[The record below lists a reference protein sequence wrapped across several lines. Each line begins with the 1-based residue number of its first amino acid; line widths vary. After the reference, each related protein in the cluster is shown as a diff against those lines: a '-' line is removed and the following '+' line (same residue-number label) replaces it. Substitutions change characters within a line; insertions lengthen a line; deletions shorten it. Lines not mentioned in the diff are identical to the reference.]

1 MAQTLSSF
9 MLEMQ
14 EKLQAFEIWWLEQNE
29 KDPESFPLTMEDGN
43 EGLWDEMLSEFDT
56 QLMKKESG
64 NG

>member
-14 EKLQAFEIWWLEQNE
+14 EKLTAFEIWWLEQHE
-29 KDPESFPLTMEDGN
+29 KDPEAFPLTMESGN
-43 EGLWDEMLSEFDT
+43 EGLWDEMFRDFNPDT
-56 QLMKKESG
+56 EQKDTT